1 MESGLYMITGSVVG
15 LRSSKALPK
24 AKLAPKKVMVTVWLS
39 ATSLIHY
46 NFLNPGETI
55 PSEKYAQQIDEI
67 QRKPQCLQPA
77 SVSRKGPILP
87 HDNARLHIVQPT
99 LQKLNELGY
108 QVLPHPAYS
117 PDLLPT
123 QYCFFKQLD
132 NFLQGRC
139 FHSQQDAENA
149 FQEFVESQSMDFYA
163 TGIIKHFSLANMC

>member
-1 MESGLYMITGSVVG
+1 MITGSVVG

-87 HDNARLHIVQPT
+87 HDNARLHIAQPT

-108 QVLPHPAYS
+108 QVLPHPPYS

-123 QYCFFKQLD
+123 HYCFFKQLD

-149 FQEFVESQSMDFYA
+149 FQEFVESQSMDF
-163 TGIIKHFSLANMC
+163 

>member
-1 MESGLYMITGSVVG
+1 MITGSVVG

-87 HDNARLHIVQPT
+87 HDNARLRVSQPT
-99 LQKLNELGY
+99 LQKLKELGY
-108 QVLPHPAYS
+108 KVFPHPPYSPGVLPTDCH
-117 PDLLPT
+117 
-123 QYCFFKQLD
+123 FFKHL
-132 NFLQGRC
+132 
-139 FHSQQDAENA
+139 
-149 FQEFVESQSMDFYA
+149 
-163 TGIIKHFSLANMC
+163 